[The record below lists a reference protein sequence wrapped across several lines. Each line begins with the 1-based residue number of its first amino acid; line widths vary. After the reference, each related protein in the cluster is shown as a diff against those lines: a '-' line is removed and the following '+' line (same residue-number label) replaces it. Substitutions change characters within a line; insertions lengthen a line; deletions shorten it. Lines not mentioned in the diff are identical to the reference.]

1 MSEEKIREIAD
12 KADMII
18 KGYAFTRNDEGL
30 IQVIYLADSAS
41 SMIITA
47 DGERVATNMD
57 EIEQA
62 LVLDIWKKDSKYMER
77 PALCVLSVQGL
88 GILSLSPL
96 FCPVEGMH
104 VHVSERLMT
113 PPFPEPGALRYA
125 GKMEKLSFL
134 CPFSCSK

>member
-30 IQVIYLADSAS
+30 IQVIYLGDSAS

-77 PALCVLSVQGL
+77 PAL
-88 GILSLSPL
+88 
-96 FCPVEGMH
+96 
-104 VHVSERLMT
+104 
-113 PPFPEPGALRYA
+113 
-125 GKMEKLSFL
+125 
-134 CPFSCSK
+134 